1 MATGTLEHPEDTLTH
16 GSCVTAQIL
25 RILRGR
31 RNAAPG
37 DYDARAMA
45 ERCKRIAESTRFQA
59 FIFAVILLN
68 AVALGLQTYDGID
81 EDIGPVLHIIN
92 DVCVGIFVVEL
103 AIRITAYGSR
113 PQDFFRDGWN
123 VFDFIVITAAFVPGV
138 RESTTLLRLA
148 RLLRVVR
155 IVTVLPEF
163 RIIVRGMA
171 RSLPPIGSLA
181 LLALLLMY
189 VYGMVGWILFHEG
202 DPENWGNLGDAM
214 LSLFVMMTLENW
226 PNYLEAAQEIH
237 SWSWIYF
244 VTYIVL
250 ASFRLFNVLIA
261 VVLTSMEAARA
272 EDERLARRIQRELR
286 DEREELVEAMRSLR
300 SAVDELEERIERRG
314 GPEQPGGAESGA

>member
-1 MATGTLEHPEDTLTH
+1 M
-16 GSCVTAQIL
+16 V
-25 RILRGR
+25 
-31 RNAAPG
+31 
-37 DYDARAMA
+37 ARCA
-45 ERCKRIAESTRFQA
+45 RIAESARFQG
-59 FIFAVILLN
+59 FIFAVILVN
-68 AVALGLQTYDGID
+68 AIALGLQTWGGI
-81 EDIGPVLHIIN
+81 EDDTGSLLHIIN

-103 AIRITAYGSR
+103 TIRITAYGNR

-123 VFDFIVITAAFVPGV
+123 VFDFIVITAAFIPGV

-181 LLALLLMY
+181 LLGLLMMY
-189 VYGMVGWILFHEG
+189 VFGMVGWILFHEG

-214 LSLFVMMTLENW
+214 LTLFVMMTLENW
-226 PNYLEAAQEIH
+226 PAYLETAQEIH
-237 SWSWIYF
+237 PWSWIFF
-244 VTYIVL
+244 VVYILL
-250 ASFRLFNVLIA
+250 ASFLLFNVLIA

-272 EDERLARRIQRELR
+272 EDARLARALRRDLKEAEEIIR

-300 SAVDELEERIERRG
+300 DAVDELEDRIERTGNG
-314 GPEQPGGAESGA
+314 GDPGGAEGRA

>member
-1 MATGTLEHPEDTLTH
+1 MRH
-16 GSCVTAQIL
+16 
-25 RILRGR
+25 
-31 RNAAPG
+31 APRAGHRDG
-37 DYDARAMA
+37 DYDARAMV
-45 ERCKRIAESTRFQA
+45 ERCKRIADSTRFQA

-68 AVALGLQTYDGID
+68 ALALGLQTYDGID
-81 EDIGPVLHIIN
+81 ADVGPALHIVN

-103 AIRITAYGSR
+103 AIRIAAYGRR
-113 PQDFFRDGWN
+113 PHDFFRDGWN
-123 VFDFIVITAAFVPGV
+123 VFDFVVITAAFIPGV

-237 SWSWIYF
+237 S
-244 VTYIVL
+244 
-250 ASFRLFNVLIA
+250 
-261 VVLTSMEAARA
+261 
-272 EDERLARRIQRELR
+272 
-286 DEREELVEAMRSLR
+286 
-300 SAVDELEERIERRG
+300 
-314 GPEQPGGAESGA
+314 